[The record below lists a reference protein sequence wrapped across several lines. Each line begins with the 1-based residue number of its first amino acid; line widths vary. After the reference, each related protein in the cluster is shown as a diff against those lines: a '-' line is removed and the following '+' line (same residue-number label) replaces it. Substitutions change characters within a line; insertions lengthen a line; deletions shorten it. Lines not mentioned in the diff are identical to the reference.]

1 MESFTVYIKDGCAY
15 CDLVIAILKVD
26 DKSVNVIDTGSNPS
40 ALTELE
46 SKGLKSL
53 PQVYHNG
60 NHIGGYRDLVAYTET
75 KNY

>member
-15 CDLVIAILKVD
+15 CDLVISILKFD
-26 DKSVNVIDTGSNPS
+26 GKAVNVIDTDKDPL

-46 SKGLKSL
+46 SRGLKSL

-60 NHIGGYRDLVAYTET
+60 NHIGGYRDLVSYTET
-75 KNY
+75 EDY